1 MKVITNGKI
10 ILPDAKGIF
19 FTANK
24 LVVFD
29 EKIIAVENS
38 DNTEILSAA
47 DEVIDAENNFVAP
60 GFINIHIHGCN
71 GFDAMDE
78 DISAL
83 EGMMKFLPTCGVT
96 SFLPT
101 TMTMSVDRIKH
112 ALKNIRAKTF
122 HGGKN
127 FNIGQNLAGA
137 KILGANLE
145 GPFIN
150 EKYKGAQDKK
160 YILRADFDIF
170 AEFADVI
177 KIATIAPELAGAEFI
192 DRCIAEKIIVSIG
205 HSAATYEQA
214 LTAINRG
221 ARHITHLFNAQS
233 GLHHRKPGIVG
244 AALTSNAIVELI
256 TDNVHVHP
264 AAQKIVAKIK
274 PLDEIIL
281 ITDSLRACG
290 IGDGESE
297 LGGQKVFVKG
307 NLATLADGT
316 IVGSVATMNDVVKNF
331 AVNAALSIPE
341 VVMTVTKNPAQELNL
356 YDKIGSIETGKF
368 ADFVIFDEN
377 FNVKRTIING
387 VSV

>member
-1 MKVITNGKI
+1 MKAITNGKI
-10 ILPDAKGIF
+10 ILPDSKGIF
-19 FTANK
+19 FTDNK
-24 LVVFD
+24 IVAFD
-29 EKIIAVENS
+29 EKIISVKNP
-38 DNTEILSAA
+38 DHTEILNAA
-47 DEVIDAENNFVAP
+47 DEIIDAENNFVAP

-71 GFDAMDE
+71 GVDAMDE

-83 EGMMKFLPTCGVT
+83 DGMSKFLPSCGVT

-112 ALKNIRAKTF
+112 ALKNIRTKTF
-122 HGGKN
+122 QGS
-127 FNIGQNLAGA
+127 QNLIGA

-150 EKYKGAQDKK
+150 EKFKGAQDSRH
-160 YILRADFDIF
+160 ILRADFDIF

-177 KIATIAPELAGAEFI
+177 KIATIAPELTNAEFI
-192 DRCIAEKIIVSIG
+192 KRCIAEKIIVSIG

-256 TDNVHVHP
+256 ADNVHVHP
-264 AAQKIVAKIK
+264 AAQKILAKAK

-316 IVGSVATMNDVVKNF
+316 IVGSVATMNNVVKNF
-331 AVNAALSIPE
+331 AENAALSIPE

-356 YDKIGSIETGKF
+356 YDKIGSIEAGKF
-368 ADFVIFDEN
+368 ADFVIFDKN
-377 FNVKRTIING
+377 FNVKSTIING
-387 VSV
+387 ISY